1 MVAKDNISSSDIEL
15 VDVVVVFVVI
25 RQTQPIIQGIW
36 LNVHVMAILP
46 INIYVANGL
55 HVHGNDVLF
64 Q

>member
-1 MVAKDNISSSDIEL
+1 LVAKDNISSSDIEL

>member
-1 MVAKDNISSSDIEL
+1 MVAKDKISSSDVEL
-15 VDVVVVFVVI
+15 VDVVVVFVI
-25 RQTQPIIQGIW
+25 IQQTQPITQGIW
-36 LNVHVMAILP
+36 LNVPIMAILP